1 MSKLTSICKI
11 IFLKG
16 VTISQVDEETFSI
29 FAPTP
34 SAMHEARDFITDIC
48 RDDVSIELLIVTF
61 FFLPFVTVFFMNL
74 MVYFV
79 LTARAAIRIW
89 SSVHCHNN

>member
-48 RDDVSIELLIVTF
+48 KDDVSIELLIVFFPTF
-61 FFLPFVTVFFMNL
+61 CYCFLYESYGLFCT
-74 MVYFV
+74 YSK
-79 LTARAAIRIW
+79 
-89 SSVHCHNN
+89 SSS